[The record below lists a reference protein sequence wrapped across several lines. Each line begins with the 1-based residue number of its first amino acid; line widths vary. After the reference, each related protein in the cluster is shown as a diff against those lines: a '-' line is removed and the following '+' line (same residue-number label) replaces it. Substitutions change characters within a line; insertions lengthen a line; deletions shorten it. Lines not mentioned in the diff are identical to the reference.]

1 MALFSSLISL
11 ATVLLGYLSQKLQDK
26 YNSELKEL
34 REQYEIEINKPD
46 EVFNDARVDALE
58 RQLCIVA
65 DAIANQARLKNA

>member
-1 MALFSSLISL
+1 MALFDSLISL
-11 ATVLLGYLSQKLQDK
+11 ATVLLGFLSQKLQDK

-65 DAIANQARLKNA
+65 DAIAIAARVKNP